1 MNYTLLKITVVGLL
15 LLIPA
20 VSSAVVTVDNVSLK
34 KQGEFTELTIY
45 ASDVVEFDHQIVE
58 PGAGK
63 PYRVVID
70 LKDAYHKLP
79 RYNFKDLPSETI
91 TSIRTSQFSV
101 KPEKVVRIVL
111 DVKGRVTYKVKRSR
125 NYVTLVIATPD
136 DTEFPFWCAQP
147 LSEAEKIQLALGT
160 APESDQREVVSEK
173 TEATL
178 EPAAEREAGAIEEPV
193 LVSTAVSD
201 ESYDGPR
208 LPVEVQESQPKFSQ
222 EPIVT
227 RMEPVPDVV
236 EEQEAVISHTLPESE
251 PTEPEKPAYDVPR
264 TDEPDIER
272 TVLATAILSQLP
284 VQTESEEPVVKA
296 EVKTSGKAEE
306 AESVPQPRIT
316 TEIKGDVSV
325 KELTDSAAKLEPA
338 TPADD
343 PGTDS
348 GPADSK
354 PKAPGTVP
362 PRQKATQ
369 EENDEYRKNPDRP
382 TKTTGTLADRFPK
395 RKVIEYQ
402 SWGRRDPFTQLV
414 DRSRAGYMPGEVPN
428 VETLR
433 LVGVLKARD
442 GSSALLED
450 YEGYGYILKDGDQ
463 VKNGYVVQIGQDKI
477 IFQIKEYGWSRTIAL
492 RLETKK

>member
-1 MNYTLLKITVVGLL
+1 MNYTLLKITVVGLCF
-15 LLIPA
+15 LIPA

-45 ASDVVEFDHQIVE
+45 ASDAVEFDHKIVE
-58 PGAGK
+58 PVAGK

-79 RYNFKDLPSETI
+79 RYNFKSLPSETI

-101 KPEKVVRIVL
+101 NPEKVVRIVL
-111 DVKGRVTYKVKRSR
+111 DVKGRVTYKVKRDR
-125 NYVTLVIATPD
+125 DYVTLVIATPD

-160 APESDQREVVSEK
+160 APESDQTKPVPEKAETVFEPVV
-173 TEATL
+173 TEGDG
-178 EPAAEREAGAIEEPV
+178 EAIEKPV
-193 LVSTAVSD
+193 LVSTAVSG
-201 ESYDGPR
+201 ESDDGPKFP
-208 LPVEVQESQPKFSQ
+208 LEAQESKPKFC
-222 EPIVT
+222 
-227 RMEPVPDVV
+227 
-236 EEQEAVISHTLPESE
+236 
-251 PTEPEKPAYDVPR
+251 
-264 TDEPDIER
+264 
-272 TVLATAILSQLP
+272 QLP
-284 VQTESEEPVVKA
+284 VQTESEEPVANPGVG
-296 EVKTSGKAEE
+296 TSGKTQGV
-306 AESVPQPRIT
+306 ESVPQPGIA

-325 KELTDSAAKLEPA
+325 KELTDSAAKPEPA
-338 TPADD
+338 SPADD

-354 PKAPGTVP
+354 PKAPGSVP
-362 PRQKATQ
+362 PGRKATQ
-369 EENDEYRKNPDRP
+369 EEADEYRKNPDRP
-382 TKTTGTLADRFPK
+382 TKATGTLAERFPK

-402 SWGRRDPFTQLV
+402 SWGKRDPFAQLV
-414 DRSRAGYMPGEVPN
+414 DKSRAGYIPGEIPN
-428 VETLR
+428 VGTLR
-433 LVGVLKARD
+433 LVGVLKAPE

-492 RLETKK
+492 RLETE

>member
-1 MNYTLLKITVVGLL
+1 MNYTLLKIAVVGLVL
-15 LLIPA
+15 LVPA

-45 ASDVVEFDHQIVE
+45 ASGAVDIDHQIVE

-91 TSIRTSQFSV
+91 TGIRTSQFSV
-101 KPEKVVRIVL
+101 KPEKIVRLVV
-111 DVKGRVTYKVKRSR
+111 DVKDRVTYKVKRGR
-125 NYVTLVIATPD
+125 DYVTLVIATPKD
-136 DTEFPFWCAQP
+136 AEFPFWCAQP

-160 APESDQREVVSEK
+160 TPEYDQTDFVPEK
-173 TEATL
+173 AETVL
-178 EPAAEREAGAIEEPV
+178 EPTAAESEAEAIEEHV

-201 ESYDGPR
+201 EGDVGPR
-208 LPVEVQESQPKFSQ
+208 IPINGKQAKPKKSQES
-222 EPIVT
+222 T
-227 RMEPVPDVV
+227 
-236 EEQEAVISHTLPESE
+236 ES
-251 PTEPEKPAYDVPR
+251 PAEPETPASDAHMPDR
-264 TDEPDIER
+264 PDIER
-272 TVLATAILSQLP
+272 TGLATAILSQLP
-284 VQTESEEPVVKA
+284 AQTEPDEPA
-296 EVKTSGKAEE
+296 AEPEVKTSGKTEE
-306 AESVPQPRIT
+306 AESVAQPRISS
-316 TEIKGDVSV
+316 EIKGDVPA
-325 KELTDSAAKLEPA
+325 KETTDSAAKPEPA
-338 TPADD
+338 TPAYD
-343 PGTDS
+343 PGSDS

-362 PRQKATQ
+362 PDQKAAP
-369 EENDEYRKNPDRP
+369 EEDDQYRKNPDRP

-402 SWGRRDPFTQLV
+402 SWGRRDPFAQLV
-414 DRSRAGYMPGEVPN
+414 DKSRAGYTPGEVPN

-433 LVGVLKARD
+433 LVGVLKAPD

-477 IFQIKEYGWSRTIAL
+477 IFQIQEYGWSRTIAL
-492 RLETKK
+492 RLETE

>member
-1 MNYTLLKITVVGLL
+1 MNYTLLKITVVGLF

-20 VSSAVVTVDNVSLK
+20 VSLAVVTVDNVSLK

-45 ASDVVEFDHQIVE
+45 ASDAVEIDHQIVE
-58 PGAGK
+58 PSAGK

-79 RYNFKDLPSETI
+79 RYNFKDLPSGTI

-101 KPEKVVRIVL
+101 KPEKVVRVVL
-111 DVKGRVTYKVKRSR
+111 DVKGRVAYKVKRDR

-160 APESDQREVVSEK
+160 APESDQREVLPEK
-173 TEATL
+173 AETVF
-178 EPAAEREAGAIEEPV
+178 EPAATEGNRQAIEKPV
-193 LVSTAVSD
+193 LVSTAVSG
-201 ESYDGPR
+201 ESDDGPR
-208 LPVEVQESQPKFSQ
+208 FPIEAQESQPKFSQ
-222 EPIVT
+222 
-227 RMEPVPDVV
+227 
-236 EEQEAVISHTLPESE
+236 LP
-251 PTEPEKPAYDVPR
+251 A
-264 TDEPDIER
+264 
-272 TVLATAILSQLP
+272 
-284 VQTESEEPVVKA
+284 QTESEELAAKPGVTTST
-296 EVKTSGKAEE
+296 KTEE
-306 AESVPQPRIT
+306 AEFVPQPRIT

-338 TPADD
+338 SPAAD

-348 GPADSK
+348 GSEDSK
-354 PKAPGTVP
+354 PKAPGSVP
-362 PRQKATQ
+362 PKQKATQ
-369 EENDEYRKNPDRP
+369 ENDTYRKNPDRP
-382 TKTTGTLADRFPK
+382 TKTSGTLADRFPK
-395 RKVIEYQ
+395 RKIIEYQ

-414 DRSRAGYMPGEVPN
+414 DRSRAGYMPGEIPN
-428 VETLR
+428 VGTLR
-433 LVGVLKARD
+433 LVGVLNAPD

-450 YEGYGYILKDGDQ
+450 FEGYAYILKDGDQ

-492 RLETKK
+492 RLETE